1 MADTSNEQKLYNAIK
16 HQDLEEIKR
25 LVQITPIN
33 VNFKPEE
40 NTTILDVANRAIDD
54 IIDDQ
59 MYHTS
64 YDYISYDDYMKCIGD
79 DNQTIEEVD
88 RTKFSHELL
97 EKCNKII
104 ELQTELNNAHD
115 IKRLLI
121 SKQAKT
127 HEELGEG
134 EGRRKNKRK
143 TRKSKT
149 KRRRKNKRKTR
160 KSKTK
165 RRRKNKRK
173 PRK

>member
-1 MADTSNEQKLYNAIK
+1 MADASNEQKLYDAIIN
-16 HQDLEEIKR
+16 QDLNEITR
-25 LVQITPIN
+25 LVNINPIN

-40 NTTILDVANRAIDD
+40 NTTILDVVNRVIDD

-59 MYHTS
+59 MYYTS
-64 YDYISYDDYMKCIGD
+64 REYISFDDYMKCIGD

-88 RTKFSHELL
+88 RTNFSHELL

-104 ELQTELNNAHD
+104 EYQTELNNAND

-149 KRRRKNKRKTR
+149 KRRRKNKRK
-160 KSKTK
+160 
-165 RRRKNKRK
+165 

>member
-1 MADTSNEQKLYNAIK
+1 MADASNEQKLYNAII
-16 HQDLEEIKR
+16 HQDLKEIKR
-25 LVQITPIN
+25 LVKINPIN
-33 VNFKPEE
+33 VNFKPAE
-40 NTTILDVANRAIDD
+40 NTTILDVVNRVIDD

-59 MYHTS
+59 MYYTS
-64 YDYISYDDYMKCIGD
+64 REYISFDDYMKCIGD

-88 RTKFSHELL
+88 RTNFSHELL

-104 ELQTELNNAHD
+104 ELQTELNNAYD

-127 HEELGEG
+127 HEELAQVG
-134 EGRRKNKRK
+134 GRRKNKRK

-173 PRK
+173 TRK